1 MGILQRIWNGTFVYQ
16 EPICFSTDIKN
27 QAIGGSLLYFPDKI
41 LSVTSFDGSVYYEVN
56 QDYVVLGK
64 NILRTETSQIP
75 FVDRKIYC
83 KSFTGIPETAWVRL
97 PGEKEYI
104 DLVSD
109 IYRWQVLV
117 TYTHKTAWNGFKPES
132 RLKQLPK
139 SVKKLCEG
147 GDFQLVF
154 YGDSITA
161 GWESSGCNEHVIDMV
176 TIEKYHASIWHA
188 PYQPSWAEL
197 VTNELQNCYP
207 KSNIIKT
214 NCAAG
219 GANMQWGK
227 QHADELVNP
236 HNPNLVIL
244 GFGMNSMQEHADD
257 YQDTIL
263 SIIQIVRK
271 KNPDCEFI
279 LVSPMIPNPDI
290 LSFQNN
296 QLLNQQKALY
306 KISDSIGGVCVAP
319 VHSVFQELIA
329 HGKNYLELT
338 GNCINHPNDFSVRI
352 YAQTILEVLKP
363 HGESN
368 TLKPGNSAR

>member
-16 EPICFSTDIKN
+16 EPICFSTNVKN

-41 LSVTSFDGSVYYEVN
+41 LSVTSFDGSIYYVAN

-64 NILRTETSQIP
+64 NILRTETSRIP

-83 KSFTGIPETAWVRL
+83 KPFTGIPE
-97 PGEKEYI
+97 
-104 DLVSD
+104 
-109 IYRWQVLV
+109 
-117 TYTHKTAWNGFKPES
+117 TAWNGFKPES
-132 RLKQLPK
+132 RLEQLPK
-139 SVKKLCEG
+139 SVKKFCAG

-214 NCAAG
+214 NCSAG
-219 GANMQWGK
+219 GANMQWGL
-227 QHADELVNP
+227 QHAEELVNP
-236 HNPNLVIL
+236 HKPNLVIL

-257 YQDTIL
+257 YQDTIM

-296 QLLNQQKALY
+296 QLLDQQKALY
-306 KISDSIGGVCVAP
+306 KISDNIDGVCVAP